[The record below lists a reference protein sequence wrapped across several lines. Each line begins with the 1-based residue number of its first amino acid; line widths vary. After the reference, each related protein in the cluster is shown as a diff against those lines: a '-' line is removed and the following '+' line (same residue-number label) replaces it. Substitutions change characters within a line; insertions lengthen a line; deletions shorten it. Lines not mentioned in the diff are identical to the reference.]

1 MQAKNKI
8 ICRMKMRHGQ
18 KMIHLNL
25 FYFFKNASYFSKL
38 SSSTFKVNSIICD
51 RKKKKKKKKQL
62 SNFSEAIETDIFS
75 RIPWQILEEVFG
87 DSTKPKF

>member
-1 MQAKNKI
+1 MQVIFPSCPVLPLKSIA
-8 ICRMKMRHGQ
+8 
-18 KMIHLNL
+18 L
-25 FYFFKNASYFSKL
+25 FV
-38 SSSTFKVNSIICD
+38 TE
-51 RKKKKKKKKQL
+51 KKKKQTEQL